1 VSLETKRSTLVSESS
16 PTSAI
21 VVGYCKMFENL
32 TNKFEEIFSSLKKAP
47 SLNEKQVEEGLRSIR
62 QALLEADV
70 ALPVAKKLIENIK
83 PKAIGQDIVR
93 STTPSQMIIKI
104 VYDELVQLLG
114 DKKSE
119 LNLNAIPPVSILLV
133 GLQGS
138 GKTTTAAK
146 LAQYLEKNNKKKSLL
161 VSLDVYRPA
170 AQEQLKI
177 LGEQNSIKTLPIVKD
192 QLPIDIARRA
202 LGAASLSG
210 SDIIIFD
217 TAGRTQ
223 IDLSMMSEIKELK
236 STLTPSEV
244 ILVADSLTGQVAV
257 NIATEF
263 KKAVDLTGIVLTRAD
278 GDGRGGAAVSM
289 KFTTGVPIKFLGVG
303 EKIENFEVFHPD
315 RIANRI
321 LGMGDIVSL
330 VEKASQDL
338 DQENIKKTEEN
349 LRSGAFSMED
359 YLNQL
364 RQMKKMGGMEGVL
377 SMLPGVSKI
386 KKQMDN
392 ANIDENI
399 IKINEAIILSMTKE
413 ERLNPKIINA
423 SRKKRI
429 SSGSGIDSATI
440 NKLLKQF
447 KMMTNMMKKCLRV
460 IQKVEYLRKFL
471 TNLNKRK
478 ERKMS
483 KFMNV
488 VRSKVKEDKK
498 DEYMKKLKEFFDN
511 MKGTEG
517 LISMKQIQT
526 GPNNMCI
533 IGEWKDEQSIAKAR
547 DKMIAGLDTV
557 RLMLEEISPE
567 LGVTD
572 PVAGPVILESK

>member
-1 VSLETKRSTLVSESS
+1 MSLVTKRSTLVSESS
-16 PTSAI
+16 PTNAI
-21 VVGYCKMFENL
+21 VVGCCKMFENL

-83 PKAIGQDIVR
+83 PKAIGQEIVR
-93 STTPSQMIIKI
+93 STNPGQMIVKI

-119 LNLNAIPPVSILLV
+119 INLNTVPPVSIMLV

-146 LAQYLEKNNKKKSLL
+146 LAQYLEKNNKKKPLL
-161 VSLDVYRPA
+161 VGLDVYRPA

-177 LGEQNSIKTLPIVKD
+177 LGEQNSIQTLPIVKD
-192 QLPIDIARRA
+192 QLPNDIARRA

-223 IDLSMMSEIKELK
+223 VDLSMMSEIKELK

-244 ILVADSLTGQVAV
+244 MLVADSLTGQVAV

-263 KKAVDLTGIVLTRAD
+263 KKAVDLTGIILTRVD

-303 EKIENFEVFHPD
+303 EKVENFEVFHPD

-338 DQENIKKTEEN
+338 DQDKIKATEEN
-349 LRSGAFSMED
+349 LKKGKFSMQD
-359 YLNQL
+359 YLSQL

-377 SMLPGVSKI
+377 SLLPGVSKI
-386 KKQMDN
+386 KSQMDKSG
-392 ANIDENI
+392 IDEGII
-399 IKINEAIILSMTKE
+399 IKNEAIILSMTKK
-413 ERLNPKIINA
+413 ERENPKIING
-423 SRKKRI
+423 SRRKRI
-429 SSGSGIDSATI
+429 ANGSGTDVATI

-447 KMMTNMMKKCLRV
+447 RLMSDMMKK
-460 IQKVEYLRKFL
+460 
-471 TNLNKRK
+471 
-478 ERKMS
+478 MS
-483 KFMNV
+483 KG
-488 VRSKVKEDKK
+488 DLKK
-498 DEYMKKLKEFFDN
+498 GMSDR
-511 MKGTEG
+511 G
-517 LISMKQIQT
+517 I
-526 GPNNMCI
+526 P
-533 IGEWKDEQSIAKAR
+533 
-547 DKMIAGLDTV
+547 
-557 RLMLEEISPE
+557 PE
-567 LGVTD
+567 LFNQ
-572 PVAGPVILESK
+572 LK